1 MKLILYTFI
10 LLIFA
15 ACAPKAIVQ
24 KNIPTNKLKAKEL
37 NKKNIPSDLSKKKSS
52 KTRYFHPGL
61 IHLEL
66 NDTQEIQTTFLGYF
80 TIDSLSNKT
89 ELKMET
95 NAITDTKIRFLFVKN
110 NQNKR
115 VDLGNYQLK
124 DFSSKL
130 IKWKLDSVTNES
142 KTIIYR
148 PISGQI
154 EITRVDFVYEDS
166 YNVFGNFDITYKNAR
181 QKDTIRLKG
190 RINKV
195 NYTSFNF
202 GEVKEK

>member
-1 MKLILYTFI
+1 MKLIKYMLI

-15 ACAPKAIVQ
+15 ACSPKTIV
-24 KNIPTNKLKAKEL
+24 KKHTSTNKLKAKEL
-37 NKKNIPSDLSKKKSS
+37 NNNIPSRLSKKKSS
-52 KTRYFHPGL
+52 RSRYYHPGFL
-61 IHLEL
+61 HLDL
-66 NDTQEIQTTFLGYF
+66 NDNQEVKTTFLGYF

-95 NAITDTKIRFLFVKN
+95 NALSDTKLRFLFVKN

-115 VDLGNYQLK
+115 LDLGIYKLK
-124 DFSSKL
+124 DFRSKL
-130 IKWKLDSVTNES
+130 IKWKLDSLSNES

-154 EITRVDFVYEDS
+154 EITRVDFLYEDS
-166 YNVFGNFDITYKNAR
+166 YDVFGNFDITYKNAR

-195 NYTSFNF
+195 NYTSFTF
-202 GEVKEK
+202 GEIKEK